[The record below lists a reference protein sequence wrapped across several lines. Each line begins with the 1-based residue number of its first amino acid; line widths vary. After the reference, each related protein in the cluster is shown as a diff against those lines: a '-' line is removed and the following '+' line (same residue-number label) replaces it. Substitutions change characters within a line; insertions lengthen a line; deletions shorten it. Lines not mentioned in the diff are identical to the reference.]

1 MRSIPRPADDPTRV
15 QRALTWAVFLAWASV
30 VAGLCVAILRPFVN
44 VIAWSAV
51 LAILCYPLQQ
61 RLVRWTGRVA
71 LSAFITSVITVLT
84 CVVPL
89 LVLGGVAMNQFLALG
104 HSLARALQGEGE
116 PLARAA
122 AWLSRITSHV
132 GLSDAALMT
141 WLDQHMTDLA
151 SRAGQYTVTVA
162 GSLLDTVVSSV
173 FVIFA
178 MFLLLRDGPRLVD
191 AIPELLPFD
200 RWRSEALLGR
210 IKDVVQASVYGVVVI
225 ALLQGALCGAMFW
238 LLGIPAAALW
248 GAVTVF
254 ASVLP
259 VVGAFAVWGPGTV
272 YLALTG
278 SWVHAVVLAIWGTF
292 VVSGIDNVMRPRL
305 VAGRVGLSELS
316 MFFALLG
323 GLSVFGALGVVL
335 GPVTFATAAAIV
347 ETLRE
352 PSKPQLA
359 MNTR

>member
-1 MRSIPRPADDPTRV
+1 MRTILESADRPTSV
-15 QRALTWAVFLAWASV
+15 QRALTWTMFLAAASV
-30 VAGLCVAILRPFVN
+30 VAALCVAMLRPFAS

-61 RLVRWTGRVA
+61 RLVRRTGRVA
-71 LSAFITSVITVLT
+71 LSAFITSVLTVLA

-89 LVLGGVAMNQFLALG
+89 LVLGGIAVNEGVALG
-104 HSLARALQGEGE
+104 HSLPRGFQAEGE
-116 PLARAA
+116 PLTRAA
-122 AWLSRITSHV
+122 ALLARISAHV
-132 GLSDAALMT
+132 GLADAAIT
-141 WLDQHMTDLA
+141 RWAEQHISDLV
-151 SRAGQYTVTVA
+151 SRAGEYTVTLA
-162 GSLLDTVVSSV
+162 GGLLDAVVSSV

-178 MFLLLRDGPRLVD
+178 MFLLLRDGQRLIE

-200 RWRSEALLGR
+200 RRRSEALLRR

-225 ALLQGALCGAMFW
+225 ALLQGALCGSMFW
-238 LLGIPAAALW
+238 VLGIRAPALW

-259 VVGAFAVWGPGTV
+259 VVGAFAVWGPGTL

-278 SWVHAVVLAIWGTF
+278 AWSHAIVLAIWGTF
-292 VVSGIDNVMRPRL
+292 VVSGIDNVLRPRL

-335 GPVTFATAAAIV
+335 GPVVFATAAAIV

-352 PSKPQLA
+352 PTTA
-359 MNTR
+359 TGINTR